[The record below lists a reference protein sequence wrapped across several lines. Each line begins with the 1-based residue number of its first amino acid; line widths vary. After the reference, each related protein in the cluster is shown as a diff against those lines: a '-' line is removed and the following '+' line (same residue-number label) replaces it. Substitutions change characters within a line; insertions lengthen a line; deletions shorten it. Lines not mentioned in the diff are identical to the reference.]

1 MLDVS
6 RFFKTLWPNPRISA
20 EELLQFA
27 GDHIGKLKALIASYS
42 SAPTAHRDT
51 NRVRRSL
58 FRDTQG
64 LRREPTQRTKKTNRV
79 VIIINV
85 IGEDIRHL

>member
-27 GDHIGKLKALIASYS
+27 EDHIGKLKALIASYS
-42 SAPTAHRDT
+42 SAPKAHRDT
-51 NRVRRSL
+51 NRVRRSIL
-58 FRDTQG
+58 RDHQG
-64 LRREPTQRTKKTNRV
+64 LRREPTKERKKQTA
-79 VIIINV
+79 
-85 IGEDIRHL
+85 